1 MLCAMSREL
10 WWYRVLLALGACE
23 IAVTLAIDL
32 GSWAAIFGSV
42 SHTLALIALQRGSE
56 TDTVARRNATHLVI
70 MASTSRMIMYSLD
83 AASYAAPRLGVL
95 RIVLALLGSYVCSE
109 VLVDLWFRIGKQC
122 RDDVPPDG
130 IQLLLA
136 LASTAGAKEADPET
150 GKSE

>member
-1 MLCAMSREL
+1 MSREL
-10 WWYRVLLALGACE
+10 WWYRVLLVLAACE
-23 IAVTLAIDL
+23 IVVTLAIDA

-42 SHTLALIALQRGSE
+42 SHALALVALQSGSE
-56 TDTVARRNATHLVI
+56 NDTVARRNATHLVV
-70 MASTSRMIMYSLD
+70 MASTSRMIVYSLD
-83 AASYAAPRLGVL
+83 TTSYVVPRLGVL
-95 RIVLALLGSYVCSE
+95 RIVLALLSSYVCSE

-136 LASTAGAKEADPET
+136 LAASSATEVDPET